1 MKHLAIST
9 KAKNFLKQA
18 SAHGFLVVLDKP
30 QTTDD
35 ARLPHAFEDQGYD
48 VIVSFV
54 GMSIHIPTLNNEV
67 YETIKAY
74 LISLYGKPTD
84 EQEMFWE
91 F

>member
-1 MKHLAIST
+1 MKAISA
-9 KAKNFLKQA
+9 KAKTFLKQA
-18 SAHGFLVVLDKP
+18 SVQGFLVCLDKP
-30 QTTDD
+30 QTTPD
-35 ARLPHAFEDQGYD
+35 AYLPHTFEDEGYD

-67 YETIKAY
+67 YENMKAY
-74 LISLYGKPTD
+74 LVSLYGKPTD